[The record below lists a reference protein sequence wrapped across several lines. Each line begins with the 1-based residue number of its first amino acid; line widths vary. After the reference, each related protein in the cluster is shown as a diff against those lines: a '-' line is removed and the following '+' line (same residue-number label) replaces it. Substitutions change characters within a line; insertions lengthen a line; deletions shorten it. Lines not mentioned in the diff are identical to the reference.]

1 MDLKQMIRIIPDF
14 PKNGVLFKDITTL
27 LKNGKAY
34 AYTIDSLVE
43 LCKHLEPELIVGP
56 EARGFV
62 AGAPLAYA
70 LEAGFVPARKP
81 GKLPSKV
88 VSYKYELEYGTDALE
103 IHEDSIKPGQRV
115 IIADDLLAT
124 GGTAFSTVKL
134 VEKLG
139 GIVVG
144 LIFVIELSYLDG
156 KKMLDGYNVMSLIK
170 Y

>member
-1 MDLKQMIRIIPDF
+1 MDLKKVIRIIPDF
-14 PKNGVLFKDITTL
+14 PKEGVLFKDITTL
-27 LKNGKAY
+27 LKNGEAY
-34 AYTIDSLVE
+34 SYTINKLVE
-43 LCKHLEPELIVGP
+43 VCEPLKPDLIVGP

-70 LEAGFVPARKP
+70 LKAGFVPARKP
-81 GKLPSKV
+81 GKLPAKV
-88 VSYKYELEYGTDALE
+88 VSYEYQLEYGSDSLE
-103 IHEDSIKPGQRV
+103 IHEDSINPGQKV
-115 IIADDLLAT
+115 LIADDLLAT
-124 GGTAFSTVKL
+124 GGTAYSTIKL

-156 KKMLDGYNVMSLIK
+156 RKMLEGYNVQSLIK

>member
-1 MDLKQMIRIIPDF
+1 M
-14 PKNGVLFKDITTL
+14 
-27 LKNGKAY
+27 
-34 AYTIDSLVE
+34 
-43 LCKHLEPELIVGP
+43 
-56 EARGFV
+56 
-62 AGAPLAYA
+62 
-70 LEAGFVPARKP
+70 
-81 GKLPSKV
+81 
-88 VSYKYELEYGTDALE
+88 E